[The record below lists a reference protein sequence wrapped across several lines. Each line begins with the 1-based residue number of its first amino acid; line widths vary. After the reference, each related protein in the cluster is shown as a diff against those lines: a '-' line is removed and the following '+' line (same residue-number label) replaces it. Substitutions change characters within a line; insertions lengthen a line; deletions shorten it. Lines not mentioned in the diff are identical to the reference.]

1 MTPRFV
7 GHNVSRESFSNADPQ
22 NETDSS
28 YSESDEEKEYK
39 IPTKD

>member
-1 MTPRFV
+1 MDEP
-7 GHNVSRESFSNADPQ
+7 EKMQKKESNADPQ